1 MVSVKAIAFAGFGLI
16 ATAANAADMPQLMPP
31 PMPYIEDFARGWYL
45 RGDIGMTNQ
54 QIKSL
59 ENVRFPGTPNL
70 VLRDK
75 NFEAGMLWG
84 LGVGYP
90 QPSNDYPPPLMRRG

>member
-1 MVSVKAIAFAGFGLI
+1 
-16 ATAANAADMPQLMPP
+16 
-31 PMPYIEDFARGWYL
+31 
-45 RGDIGMTNQ
+45 MTNQ